1 MKKSEKLKLTN
12 LDKVFWPK
20 EKITKGDLIHYYEKI
35 SRWILPYLKDRPE
48 SLRRFPN
55 GIGGESFFQKN
66 LKDYP
71 EWIETKRIQ
80 HKDKSVNYALIQNK
94 KSLLY
99 VANLGCIE
107 IHPFFSRI
115 QNLQKPDYLIFDL
128 DPKGASFEKVVEVAQ
143 TIHRF
148 LEEIEVLS
156 FCKTSGATG
165 LHIAVPLK
173 AKYTYEQAKK
183 FAELVAFFVHQRI
196 PKISTLDR
204 FVSKRKGKVYIDCY
218 QNNFGQTLAA
228 PYCVRARPQATV
240 STPLKWEEVKK
251 GLDPKNY
258 TIKNIFSRLKKT
270 GDLYAPVLKKGMNI
284 EKAIKKIEKI
294 QKKIS

>member
-1 MKKSEKLKLTN
+1 MKKIEKLKLTN

-20 EKITKGDLIHYYEKI
+20 EKITKGDLIRYYEKI
-35 SRWILPYLKDRPE
+35 SKWILPYLKDRPE

-80 HKDKSVNYALIQNK
+80 HKDKIVNYALIQNK

-99 VANLGCIE
+99 AANLGCIE

-115 QNLQKPDYLIFDL
+115 QSLQKPDYLIFDL

-143 TIHRF
+143 AIHRF
-148 LEEIEVLS
+148 LEEIGVLS

-183 FAELVAFFVHQRI
+183 FAELVALVVHQRI

-204 FVSKRKGKVYIDCY
+204 SVSKRKGKVYIDCY

-228 PYCVRARPQATV
+228 PYCVRARPYATV
-240 STPLKWEEVKK
+240 STPLKWKEVKK

-258 TIKNIFSRLKKT
+258 TIKNIFTRLKKT
-270 GDLYAPVLKKGMNI
+270 GDLYAPVLKKGINI

-294 QKKIS
+294 QK